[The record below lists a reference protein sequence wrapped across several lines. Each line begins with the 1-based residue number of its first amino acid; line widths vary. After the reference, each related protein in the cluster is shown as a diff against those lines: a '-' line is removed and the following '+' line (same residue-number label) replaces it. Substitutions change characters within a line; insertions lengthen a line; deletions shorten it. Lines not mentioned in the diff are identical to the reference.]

1 MTLLERMDSLIVAS
15 RLDRLLF
22 RAIRPR
28 TFRWTPIVL
37 IVTLVAGYVLMAQ
50 TVSVFTLSFWIGWL
64 LFYGAFLA
72 AAFLR
77 VLGPR
82 FVPTILHPL
91 DERELAIKA
100 RAHAI
105 SGTILASTAMFGC
118 FYMASIGVPWLWH
131 PHAYDWFNLGFGIQ
145 AAGLL
150 LPTWIASWLEPQS
163 SDDHED

>member
-1 MTLLERMDSLIVAS
+1 MTLLERMDNLIVAS
-15 RLDRLLF
+15 RLDRLLL
-22 RAIRPR
+22 RTIRPR
-28 TFRWTPIVL
+28 TFRWTPVVVL
-37 IVTLVAGYVLMAQ
+37 ATLGAGYALMAQ
-50 TVSVFTLSFWIGWL
+50 TLSVFTPRFWIGWL

-91 DERELAIKA
+91 DERELALKA

-105 SGTILASTAMFGC
+105 SGTILTSTAMFGC

-131 PHAYDWFNLGFGIQ
+131 PHGYDWFNLGFGVQ

-163 SDDHED
+163 SADQED